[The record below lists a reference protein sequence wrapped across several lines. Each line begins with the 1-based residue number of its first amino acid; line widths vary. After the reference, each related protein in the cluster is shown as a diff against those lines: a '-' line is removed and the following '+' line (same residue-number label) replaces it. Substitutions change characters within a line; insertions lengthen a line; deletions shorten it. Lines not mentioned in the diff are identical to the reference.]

1 MARLIT
7 LEEIEDGMVLSS
19 PAKNKFGQV
28 LLGAGLSLT
37 QKHKGMLK
45 TWGVTMLQIVD
56 DAEIEAEKSF
66 SEAMRDDAAQ
76 KLRDRFRWSPEND
89 YEKDLF
95 DMALKSLLEK
105 SY

>member
-7 LEEIEDGMVLSS
+7 LDEIEDGMVLST
-19 PAKNKFGQV
+19 PAKNKFGQI
-28 LLGAGLSLT
+28 LLGAGLPLT

-56 DAEIEAEKSF
+56 EAELEEAKSF
-66 SEAMRDDAAQ
+66 TSVMRDDASQ
-76 KLRDRFRWSPEND
+76 KLVQRLQWEPENE

-95 DMALKSLLEK
+95 EMALRSILEK